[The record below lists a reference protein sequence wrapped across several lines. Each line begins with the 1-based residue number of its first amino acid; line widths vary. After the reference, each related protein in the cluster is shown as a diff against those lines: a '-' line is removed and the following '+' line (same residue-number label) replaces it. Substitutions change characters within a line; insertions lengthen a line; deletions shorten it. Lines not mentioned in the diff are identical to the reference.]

1 MKDEME
7 FRSIEQVH
15 LNRTIE
21 EEEQNFKKIIRLNSQ
36 KKKLGNSI
44 VLATKREK
52 SGRFRKRGA
61 HGLVV
66 VCSGQLPQLF
76 GC

>member
-21 EEEQNFKKIIRLNSQ
+21 EEEQNFKEL
-36 KKKLGNSI
+36 LD
-44 VLATKREK
+44 
-52 SGRFRKRGA
+52 
-61 HGLVV
+61 
-66 VCSGQLPQLF
+66 
-76 GC
+76 

>member
-21 EEEQNFKKIIRLNSQ
+21 EEEQNFKKIIRLNS
-36 KKKLGNSI
+36 
-44 VLATKREK
+44 
-52 SGRFRKRGA
+52 
-61 HGLVV
+61 
-66 VCSGQLPQLF
+66 
-76 GC
+76 